1 MEMVS
6 NPSSIAIANRF
17 SNYLKVPTKYAP
29 PRLPSASDCLC
40 STAKCNRK
48 INKDTLWMLKLAKP
62 TKSWQ
67 HLIEL

>member
-1 MEMVS
+1 MS
-6 NPSSIAIANRF
+6 NPSSIAIAHIF
-17 SNYLKVPTKYAP
+17 CNYLKVPTKCVP
-29 PRLPSASDCLC
+29 PRLPSASGCLC